1 MRGFAAGNVDLGTS
15 PNADAAA
22 GFIEKQNDFGN
33 RGTHVMTVA
42 AKSIIEQFYGRP
54 ASYSYFS
61 GGSTGGQ
68 QALVEAQRYPEDYN
82 GIIAGCPGSNRTARS
97 KMPGRSILHSDS
109 NAIYCAS
116 LDTRVWDCGLDEA
129 GLGQRFNPI
138 MAVWST
144 NNR

>member
-1 MRGFAAGNVDLGTS
+1 MV
-15 PNADAAA
+15 
-22 GFIEKQNDFGN
+22 
-33 RGTHVMTVA
+33 
-42 AKSIIEQFYGRP
+42 FYYWPDREEEP
-54 ASYSYFS
+54 KRFLTIYRL
-61 GGSTGGQ
+61 T
-68 QALVEAQRYPEDYN
+68 
-82 GIIAGCPGSNRTARS
+82 GSNRTARS